1 MSFPSGGHAVLTGKI
16 CLRNRHYE
24 NRDRTRIFYDGIVEC
39 CRTMIR
45 HQIVRGVFQHDIEV
59 EQLPLPEGTYNA
71 SSTVN

>member
-16 CLRNRHYE
+16 RLRNGHYE

-39 CRTMIR
+39 RWTMIR